1 VSLTELFW
9 VGIVDMSNNKKC
21 AVQDTGKIYY
31 NLDSIDVKV
40 DPTKTRATAFEAAF
54 LGDVIDEITGSCFT
68 IQENCKS
75 QYPQITNQNYK
86 NWITSIDQDNR
97 IALAHVLEMSK
108 VPILYNTP
116 RLCDPGMTMSKNWSL
131 KNYIET
137 RLYAFKFKYNMG
149 RDILPRNQN
158 NCYPSVYFD
167 FRPFEYK
174 LELPLPRNAR
184 GKQQPNPL
192 YVTEWITVEGSD
204 VSGLGY
210 TPHMRISNKPYVGKS
225 DSTEAIFKQMVKSII
240 LTPLG
245 SSKSSVVKNA
255 INIGPN
261 NNKSNSS
268 LNSYITNFIQFIK
281 NYDGVVFD
289 IRAVTEMQSV
299 KLTDRAISV
308 LYYDLI
314 HDSVFKKN
322 TYGLAKFKATLKKQ
336 FYTMAQASGIIE
348 EQVNE
353 LIGAGTAKKSHD
365 TYGKSE
371 ASILMRAY
379 GGGLVKNKKGRGQT
393 IKLVPS
399 IFKTLGDLSQFIYAA
414 TYNTVV
420 ASGDKMGLATGLFV
434 CASNGRK
441 LKLMMEDAVT
451 GFVLYT
457 GFDTINFVS
466 KTSCIS
472 QPSGA
477 CSRNGVTR
485 NKTNV
490 ANKIR
495 ASSGNNKVVE
505 LIVKSRPVRPRLDVN
520 LRTFTNSGPSLTKN
534 AAQAFFNKVNKFLPH
549 FTEDE
554 LVKVERILDSIERRI
569 TPANKNIVNRNL
581 RALRRGITIAKTGEN
596 QNKQLTGVKRGRN
609 TSNGENNRRPTQTP
623 RQANQGNRTN
633 TASRQANQGNRTNTA
648 SRQNK
653 QLTGVKR
660 GRNTSNGENNRRNPT
675 TATPRQ
681 NNQGNQKTAT
691 ATPRQNTNRGNQKT
705 ATATP
710 RQNTNRGNRTNTAS
724 RQNNSN
730 RSNLT
735 RTTRSGTHFG
745 KSQNLKTNSSSRPNG
760 AK

>member
-1 VSLTELFW
+1 MFKNKAWPFSSFIYGVSVSLTELFW
-9 VGIVDMSNNKKC
+9 VGIVDMSNNNRC

-75 QYPQITNQNYK
+75 QYPMVDKSNYTK
-86 NWITSIDQDNR
+86 WITSIDQDNR

-149 RDILPRNQN
+149 RDIQPRNQN

-174 LELPLPRNAR
+174 LELPLPRNAKD
-184 GKQQPNPL
+184 KQQPKPL

-210 TPHMRISNKPYVGKS
+210 TPHMRISNKPYGKS

-289 IRAVTEMQSV
+289 IPAVNQMQSV

-314 HDSVFKKN
+314 HDSVFNKN

-336 FYTMAQASGIIE
+336 FYRMAQTNARVE
-348 EQVNE
+348 ERVDE
-353 LIGAGTAKKSHD
+353 LVGAGTAKKSHD
-365 TYGKSE
+365 TYGKGE
-371 ASILMRAY
+371 ANILMRAY
-379 GGGLVKNKKGRGQT
+379 RGGLVKNGRGQT

-441 LKLMMEDAVT
+441 LKLMMEDSVT

-490 ANKIR
+490 ANRIR
-495 ASSGNNKVVE
+495 ASARGVNA
-505 LIVKSRPVRPRLDVN
+505 ITRPTRPRLDVN
-520 LRTFTNSGPSLTKN
+520 LRTFTNSGAPLNKN
-534 AAQAFFNKVNKFLPH
+534 AAQAFFNKVNKFLPY

-554 LVKVERILDSIERRI
+554 LVKVERILDSIQKRI
-569 TPANKNIVNRNL
+569 TQSNKNIVNRNL

-596 QNKQLTGVKRGRN
+596 QN
-609 TSNGENNRRPTQTP
+609 NR
-623 RQANQGNRTN
+623 
-633 TASRQANQGNRTNTA
+633 
-648 SRQNK
+648 
-653 QLTGVKR
+653 
-660 GRNTSNGENNRRNPT
+660 
-675 TATPRQ
+675 
-681 NNQGNQKTAT
+681 GNQAT
-691 ATPRQNTNRGNQKT
+691 ATPRPASTSNNQLRTQTGQNNRGNPTTARQNNRGNQ
-705 ATATP
+705 TP
-710 RQNTNRGNRTNTAS
+710 NQQNGIFARLRKRVRT
-724 RQNNSN
+724 
-730 RSNLT
+730 
-735 RTTRSGTHFG
+735 
-745 KSQNLKTNSSSRPNG
+745 
-760 AK
+760 

>member
-1 VSLTELFW
+1 
-9 VGIVDMSNNKKC
+9 MSNNKKC

-54 LGDVIDEITGSCFT
+54 LGNVIDEITGSCFT

-371 ASILMRAY
+371 ASILLRAY

-466 KTSCIS
+466 KTSCVS
-472 QPSGA
+472 QQSGA
-477 CSRNGVTR
+477 CSRNGVIR
-485 NKTNV
+485 NKNNV
-490 ANKIR
+490 ANRIR
-495 ASSGNNKVVE
+495 GSAKGVNV
-505 LIVKSRPVRPRLDVN
+505 ITRPIKPRLDVN
-520 LRTFTNSGPSLTKN
+520 LRTFTNSSTPLNKN
-534 AAQAFFNKVNKFLPH
+534 VAQAFFNKVNKFLPY

-581 RALRRGITIAKTGEN
+581 RVLRRGITVVKTGEN
-596 QNKQLTGVKRGRN
+596 QNNQSISQKRQRN
-609 TSNGENNRRPTQTP
+609 AP
-623 RQANQGNRTN
+623 
-633 TASRQANQGNRTNTA
+633 
-648 SRQNK
+648 
-653 QLTGVKR
+653 
-660 GRNTSNGENNRRNPT
+660 NNRRNQT
-675 TATPRQ
+675 TTTPKPNNRMNT
-681 NNQGNQKTAT
+681 NNQ
-691 ATPRQNTNRGNQKT
+691 
-705 ATATP
+705 
-710 RQNTNRGNRTNTAS
+710 
-724 RQNNSN
+724 
-730 RSNLT
+730 RSNN
-735 RTTRSGTHFG
+735 RRNQTTTTPKPNNRRNQTTTTPNQ
-745 KSQNLKTNSSSRPNG
+745 QNGIFARLRKRVK
-760 AK
+760 A

>member
-9 VGIVDMSNNKKC
+9 VGIVDMNNNKKC

-379 GGGLVKNKKGRGQT
+379 GGGLRPNARGQT

-596 QNKQLTGVKRGRN
+596 QNNRG
-609 TSNGENNRRPTQTP
+609 
-623 RQANQGNRTN
+623 
-633 TASRQANQGNRTNTA
+633 
-648 SRQNK
+648 
-653 QLTGVKR
+653 
-660 GRNTSNGENNRRNPT
+660 NPT
-675 TATPRQ
+675 TARQ
-681 NNQGNQKTAT
+681 NNQGNPTTA
-691 ATPRQNTNRGNQKT
+691 RQNTNRGNPTT
-705 ATATP
+705 ARQNNRGNPTTA
-710 RQNTNRGNRTNTAS
+710 RQNTNRGNPTTARQNNRGNPTTARQNNRGNPTTARQNTNRGNPTTA

-735 RTTRSGTHFG
+735 RTTRSGTRFG

>member
-1 VSLTELFW
+1 
-9 VGIVDMSNNKKC
+9 MSNNNRC

-75 QYPQITNQNYK
+75 QYPMVDKSNYTK
-86 NWITSIDQDNR
+86 WITSIDQDNR

-149 RDILPRNQN
+149 RDIQPRNQN

-174 LELPLPRNAR
+174 LELPLPRNAKD
-184 GKQQPNPL
+184 KQQPKPL

-210 TPHMRISNKPYVGKS
+210 TPHMRISNKPYGKS
-225 DSTEAIFKQMVKSII
+225 ASTEAIFRQMVKSII

-289 IRAVTEMQSV
+289 IAPVTQMQSV

-314 HDSVFKKN
+314 HDSVFNKN

-336 FYTMAQASGIIE
+336 FYRMAQTNARVE
-348 EQVNE
+348 ERVDE
-353 LIGAGTAKKSHD
+353 LVGAGTAKKSHD
-365 TYGKSE
+365 TYGKGE
-371 ASILMRAY
+371 ANILMRAY
-379 GGGLVKNKKGRGQT
+379 RGGLVKNRRAHT

-434 CASNGRK
+434 CASSGRK
-441 LKLMMEDAVT
+441 LKLMMEDSVT
-451 GFVLYT
+451 GFVVYT
-457 GFDTINFVS
+457 GFDRINFVS

-477 CSRNGVTR
+477 CSRNGVIR

-490 ANKIR
+490 ANRIR
-495 ASSGNNKVVE
+495 ASARGVNA
-505 LIVKSRPVRPRLDVN
+505 ITRPTRPRLDVN
-520 LRTFTNSGPSLTKN
+520 LRTFTNSSTPLNKN
-534 AAQAFFNKVNKFLPH
+534 AAQAFFNKVNKFLPY

-581 RALRRGITIAKTGEN
+581 RVLRRGITVVKTGEN
-596 QNKQLTGVKRGRN
+596 QNNQSISQKRQRN
-609 TSNGENNRRPTQTP
+609 AP
-623 RQANQGNRTN
+623 
-633 TASRQANQGNRTNTA
+633 
-648 SRQNK
+648 
-653 QLTGVKR
+653 
-660 GRNTSNGENNRRNPT
+660 NNRRNQST
-675 TATPRQ
+675 TKPNNKMNT
-681 NNQGNQKTAT
+681 NNQ
-691 ATPRQNTNRGNQKT
+691 
-705 ATATP
+705 
-710 RQNTNRGNRTNTAS
+710 
-724 RQNNSN
+724 
-730 RSNLT
+730 RSNN
-735 RTTRSGTHFG
+735 RRNQTTTTPKPNNRRNQTTTTPNQ
-745 KSQNLKTNSSSRPNG
+745 QNGIFARLRKRVK
-760 AK
+760 A

>member
-1 VSLTELFW
+1 
-9 VGIVDMSNNKKC
+9 MNNKNC

-75 QYPQITNQNYK
+75 QYPMVDKSNYTK
-86 NWITSIDQDNR
+86 WITSIDQDNR

-149 RDILPRNQN
+149 RDIQPRNQN

-174 LELPLPRNAR
+174 LELPLPRNAKD
-184 GKQQPNPL
+184 KQQPKPL

-204 VSGLGY
+204 VYGLGY
-210 TPHMRISNKPYVGKS
+210 TPHMRISNKPYGKS
-225 DSTEAIFKQMVKSII
+225 ASTEAIFRQMVKSLI

-245 SSKSSVVKNA
+245 ASKSSVVKNA

-268 LNSYITNFIQFIK
+268 INSYITNFIQFIK

-289 IRAVTEMQSV
+289 IAPVTQMQSV

-314 HDSVFKKN
+314 HDSVFNKN

-336 FYTMAQASGIIE
+336 FYRMAQTNARVE
-348 EQVNE
+348 ERVDE
-353 LIGAGTAKKSHD
+353 LVGAGTAKKSHD
-365 TYGKSE
+365 TYGKGE
-371 ASILMRAY
+371 ANILMRAY
-379 GGGLVKNKKGRGQT
+379 RGGLVKNRRLQT

-441 LKLMMEDAVT
+441 LKLMMEDSVT

-457 GFDTINFVS
+457 GFDSINFVS

-472 QPSGA
+472 QRSGA
-477 CSRNGVTR
+477 CSRNGVIR
-485 NKTNV
+485 NKNNV
-490 ANKIR
+490 ANRIR
-495 ASSGNNKVVE
+495 GSAKGVNA
-505 LIVKSRPVRPRLDVN
+505 ITRPIKPRLDVN
-520 LRTFTNSGPSLTKN
+520 LRTFTNSSTPLNKN
-534 AAQAFFNKVNKFLPH
+534 VAQAFFNKVNKFLPY

-581 RALRRGITIAKTGEN
+581 RVLRRGITVVKTGEN
-596 QNKQLTGVKRGRN
+596 QNNQSISQKRQRN
-609 TSNGENNRRPTQTP
+609 AP
-623 RQANQGNRTN
+623 
-633 TASRQANQGNRTNTA
+633 
-648 SRQNK
+648 
-653 QLTGVKR
+653 
-660 GRNTSNGENNRRNPT
+660 NNRRNQT
-675 TATPRQ
+675 TTTPKPNNRRITEETRQ
-681 NNQGNQKTAT
+681 HQ
-691 ATPRQNTNRGNQKT
+691 
-705 ATATP
+705 
-710 RQNTNRGNRTNTAS
+710 
-724 RQNNSN
+724 
-730 RSNLT
+730 RSNN
-735 RTTRSGTHFG
+735 RRNQTTTTPKPNNRRNQTTTTP
-745 KSQNLKTNSSSRPNG
+745 KPNNRRNQTTTTPNQQNGIFARLRKRVK
-760 AK
+760 A

>member
-1 VSLTELFW
+1 MARGCVLTRAMPVFNSFKLCGLTMVVFCMISFLVNMLFITRRLLLVDCTLVSLICIYTEYFS
-9 VGIVDMSNNKKC
+9 VRIVDMSNNNRC

-149 RDILPRNQN
+149 RGIQQRNQD

-399 IFKTLGDLSQFIYAA
+399 IFKTIGDLSQFIYAT

-457 GFDTINFVS
+457 GFNSINFAS
-466 KTSCIS
+466 KTSCVS
-472 QPSGA
+472 QRSGA
-477 CSRNGVTR
+477 CSRNSVIR
-485 NKTNV
+485 NKNNV
-490 ANKIR
+490 ANRIR
-495 ASSGNNKVVE
+495 SSANGVNA
-505 LIVKSRPVRPRLDVN
+505 ITRPIKPRLDLN
-520 LRTFTNSGPSLTKN
+520 LRTFTNSSVSLNKN
-534 AAQAFFNKVNKFLPH
+534 TAQAFFNKVNKFLPY

-554 LVKVERILDSIERRI
+554 LIKVERILDSIERRI
-569 TPANKNIVNRNL
+569 TPTNKNIVNRNL
-581 RALRRGITIAKTGEN
+581 RVLRRGITIAKTGEN
-596 QNKQLTGVKRGRN
+596 QNNQSIGQKRQRN
-609 TSNGENNRRPTQTP
+609 APNNRGSQTTTTPKPNNRMNTNNRRQ
-623 RQANQGNRTN
+623 
-633 TASRQANQGNRTNTA
+633 
-648 SRQNK
+648 
-653 QLTGVKR
+653 
-660 GRNTSNGENNRRNPT
+660 NNRGSQT
-675 TATPRQ
+675 TTTPNQQ
-681 NNQGNQKTAT
+681 NGIFARLRK
-691 ATPRQNTNRGNQKT
+691 RE
-705 ATATP
+705 
-710 RQNTNRGNRTNTAS
+710 RT
-724 RQNNSN
+724 
-730 RSNLT
+730 
-735 RTTRSGTHFG
+735 
-745 KSQNLKTNSSSRPNG
+745 
-760 AK
+760 

>member
-1 VSLTELFW
+1 
-9 VGIVDMSNNKKC
+9 MSNNNRC

-596 QNKQLTGVKRGRN
+596 QNNRG
-609 TSNGENNRRPTQTP
+609 
-623 RQANQGNRTN
+623 
-633 TASRQANQGNRTNTA
+633 
-648 SRQNK
+648 
-653 QLTGVKR
+653 
-660 GRNTSNGENNRRNPT
+660 NPT
-675 TATPRQ
+675 TARQ
-681 NNQGNQKTAT
+681 NNQGNPTTA
-691 ATPRQNTNRGNQKT
+691 RQNTNRGNPTT
-705 ATATP
+705 ARQNNRGNPTTA
-710 RQNTNRGNRTNTAS
+710 RQNTNRGNPTTARQNNRGNPTTARQNNRGNPTTARQNTNRGNPTTARQNNRGNPTTARQNNRGNPTTA

-735 RTTRSGTHFG
+735 RTTRSGTRFG

>member
-1 VSLTELFW
+1 
-9 VGIVDMSNNKKC
+9 MSNNNRC

-75 QYPQITNQNYK
+75 QYPMVDKSNYTK
-86 NWITSIDQDNR
+86 WITSIDQDNR

-149 RDILPRNQN
+149 RDIQPRNQN

-174 LELPLPRNAR
+174 LELPLPRNAKD
-184 GKQQPNPL
+184 KQQPKPL

-210 TPHMRISNKPYVGKS
+210 TPHMRISNKPYGKS
-225 DSTEAIFKQMVKSII
+225 ASTEAIFRQMVKSII

-289 IRAVTEMQSV
+289 IAPVTQMQSV

-314 HDSVFKKN
+314 HDSVFNKN

-336 FYTMAQASGIIE
+336 FYRMAQTNARVE
-348 EQVNE
+348 ERVDE
-353 LIGAGTAKKSHD
+353 LVGAGTAKKSHD
-365 TYGKSE
+365 TYGKGE
-371 ASILMRAY
+371 ANILMRAY
-379 GGGLVKNKKGRGQT
+379 RGGLVKNRRAHT

-434 CASNGRK
+434 CASSGRK
-441 LKLMMEDAVT
+441 LKLMMEDSVT

-457 GFDTINFVS
+457 GFDSINFVS

-477 CSRNGVTR
+477 CSRNGVIR

-490 ANKIR
+490 ANRIR
-495 ASSGNNKVVE
+495 ASARGVNA
-505 LIVKSRPVRPRLDVN
+505 ITRPTRPRLDVN
-520 LRTFTNSGPSLTKN
+520 LRTFTNSSTPLNKN
-534 AAQAFFNKVNKFLPH
+534 AAQAFFNKVNKFLPY

-581 RALRRGITIAKTGEN
+581 RVLRRGITVVKTGEN
-596 QNKQLTGVKRGRN
+596 QNNQSISQKRQRN
-609 TSNGENNRRPTQTP
+609 AP
-623 RQANQGNRTN
+623 
-633 TASRQANQGNRTNTA
+633 
-648 SRQNK
+648 
-653 QLTGVKR
+653 
-660 GRNTSNGENNRRNPT
+660 NNRRNQST
-675 TATPRQ
+675 TKPNNKMNT
-681 NNQGNQKTAT
+681 NNQ
-691 ATPRQNTNRGNQKT
+691 
-705 ATATP
+705 
-710 RQNTNRGNRTNTAS
+710 
-724 RQNNSN
+724 
-730 RSNLT
+730 RSNN
-735 RTTRSGTHFG
+735 RRNQTTTTPKPNNRRNQTTTTPNQ
-745 KSQNLKTNSSSRPNG
+745 QNGIFARLRKRVK
-760 AK
+760 A

>member
-1 VSLTELFW
+1 MDCARLDDQWIWTVSTMTKLFW
-9 VGIVDMSNNKKC
+9 EVIVDMNRNKC

-31 NLDSIDVKV
+31 NLDTIEVKA
-40 DPTKTRATAFEAAF
+40 DPTKMRATAFEAAF

-75 QYPQITNQNYK
+75 QYPLVDKSNYTK
-86 NWITSIDQDNR
+86 WITSIDQDNR
-97 IALAHVLEMSK
+97 IALAHVLEVSK

-149 RDILPRNQN
+149 RDIQPRNQN
-158 NCYPSVYFD
+158 NCYPSIYFG
-167 FRPFEYK
+167 FRPFEYE

-184 GKQQPNPL
+184 GKQQPKPL

-210 TPHMRISNKPYVGKS
+210 TPHMRISNKPYGSKS
-225 DSTEAIFKQMVKSII
+225 ASTEAIFKQMVKSII

-299 KLTDRAISV
+299 KLTDRSISV

-336 FYTMAQASGIIE
+336 FYRMAQTKALVE
-348 EQVNE
+348 ERVDE

-379 GGGLVKNKKGRGQT
+379 GGGLRPNARGQT

-399 IFKTLGDLSQFIYAA
+399 IFKTLGDLSQFIYAT

-457 GFDTINFVS
+457 GFDSINFVS

-477 CSRNGVTR
+477 CSRNGVIR
-485 NKTNV
+485 NKNNV
-490 ANKIR
+490 ANRIR
-495 ASSGNNKVVE
+495 GSAKGVNV
-505 LIVKSRPVRPRLDVN
+505 ITRPIKPRLDVN
-520 LRTFTNSGPSLTKN
+520 LRTFTNSSTPLNKN
-534 AAQAFFNKVNKFLPH
+534 VAQAFFNKVNKFLPY

-581 RALRRGITIAKTGEN
+581 RVLRRGITVVKTGEN
-596 QNKQLTGVKRGRN
+596 QNNQSIGQKRQRN
-609 TSNGENNRRPTQTP
+609 APNRQNNQRPTQTP
-623 RQANQGNRTN
+623 RQT
-633 TASRQANQGNRTNTA
+633 
-648 SRQNK
+648 
-653 QLTGVKR
+653 
-660 GRNTSNGENNRRNPT
+660 NRRNQT
-675 TATPRQ
+675 TATPR
-681 NNQGNQKTAT
+681 
-691 ATPRQNTNRGNQKT
+691 P
-705 ATATP
+705 
-710 RQNTNRGNRTNTAS
+710 
-724 RQNNSN
+724 
-730 RSNLT
+730 
-735 RTTRSGTHFG
+735 
-745 KSQNLKTNSSSRPNG
+745 
-760 AK
+760 

>member
-596 QNKQLTGVKRGRN
+596 QNNRG
-609 TSNGENNRRPTQTP
+609 
-623 RQANQGNRTN
+623 
-633 TASRQANQGNRTNTA
+633 
-648 SRQNK
+648 
-653 QLTGVKR
+653 
-660 GRNTSNGENNRRNPT
+660 NPT
-675 TATPRQ
+675 TARQ
-681 NNQGNQKTAT
+681 NNQGNPTTPRPNNRRNQTT
-691 ATPRQNTNRGNQKT
+691 ATPRPNNRRTPNKPPNRQNNQRTPNKPPNRQNNQRTPNKPPNRQNNQRTPNKPPNRQNNRGNPT
-705 ATATP
+705 SATP
-710 RQNTNRGNRTNTAS
+710 RP
-724 RQNNSN
+724 NNPN

-735 RTTRSGTHFG
+735 RTTRSGTRFG
-745 KSQNLKTNSSSRPNG
+745 KSQNLKTNSSNRPNG

>member
-1 VSLTELFW
+1 
-9 VGIVDMSNNKKC
+9 MNNNKKC

-75 QYPQITNQNYK
+75 QYPMVDKSNYTT
-86 NWITSIDQDNR
+86 WITSIDQDNR

-184 GKQQPNPL
+184 GKQQPKPL

-210 TPHMRISNKPYVGKS
+210 TPHMRISNEPYGES
-225 DSTEAIFKQMVKSII
+225 HSTEAIFKQMVKSII

-289 IRAVTEMQSV
+289 IPAVTQMQSV

-314 HDSVFKKN
+314 HDSVFKQN

-336 FYTMAQASGIIE
+336 FYRMAQTSALVE
-348 EQVNE
+348 ERVDE

-472 QPSGA
+472 QPSGV
-477 CSRNGVTR
+477 CSRNGVIR

-495 ASSGNNKVVE
+495 ASSGNNKAVE

-520 LRTFTNSGPSLTKN
+520 LRTFTNSGAELKKN
-534 AAQAFFNKVNKFLPH
+534 AAQAFFNKVNKFLPY

-569 TPANKNIVNRNL
+569 TPANKNIVNRTLRVLRRSIAVIKSGETVQNSPVKVQTATTTVANGNARMTNL
-581 RALRRGITIAKTGEN
+581 RKYLNNLLKLTTENKKRYINQLSKTNTNTNLVRIKQNAQKYDNSFKKRKREN
-596 QNKQLTGVKRGRN
+596 TPLTQRPNNQKNQVIGQNRGRN
-609 TSNGENNRRPTQTP
+609 TSNGQNTNRGNPTTA
-623 RQANQGNRTN
+623 RQN
-633 TASRQANQGNRTNTA
+633 NQGNRTNTA
-648 SRQNK
+648 SRQNN
-653 QLTGVKR
+653 R
-660 GRNTSNGENNRRNPT
+660 GNPT
-675 TATPRQ
+675 TTTP
-681 NNQGNQKTAT
+681 
-691 ATPRQNTNRGNQKT
+691 
-705 ATATP
+705 
-710 RQNTNRGNRTNTAS
+710 

-730 RSNLT
+730 RSNST
-735 RTTRSGTHFG
+735 RTTRSGTRFG

>member
-1 VSLTELFW
+1 
-9 VGIVDMSNNKKC
+9 MSNNNRC

-75 QYPQITNQNYK
+75 QYPMVDKSNYTT
-86 NWITSIDQDNR
+86 WITSIDQDNR

-174 LELPLPRNAR
+174 LELPLPRNAKD
-184 GKQQPNPL
+184 KQQPKPL

-210 TPHMRISNKPYVGKS
+210 TPHMRISNEPYGKS
-225 DSTEAIFKQMVKSII
+225 ASTEAIFKQMVKSLI

-245 SSKSSVVKNA
+245 ASKSSVVKNA

-289 IRAVTEMQSV
+289 IPAVTQMQSV

-314 HDSVFKKN
+314 HDSVFKQN

-336 FYTMAQASGIIE
+336 FYRMAQTKALVE
-348 EQVNE
+348 ERVDE
-353 LIGAGTAKKSHD
+353 LVGAGTAKKSHD

-379 GGGLVKNKKGRGQT
+379 GGGLRPNARGQT

-472 QPSGA
+472 QPSGV
-477 CSRNGVTR
+477 CSRNDVIR

-495 ASSGNNKVVE
+495 ASSGNNKAVE

-520 LRTFTNSGPSLTKN
+520 LRTFTNSGAELKKN
-534 AAQAFFNKVNKFLPH
+534 AAQAFFNKVNKFLPY

-554 LVKVERILDSIERRI
+554 LVKVERILDSIQKRI
-569 TPANKNIVNRNL
+569 TPSNKNIVNRNL

-596 QNKQLTGVKRGRN
+596 QNNRGNPTTTRQ
-609 TSNGENNRRPTQTP
+609 NNRGNPTT
-623 RQANQGNRTN
+623 T
-633 TASRQANQGNRTNTA
+633 
-648 SRQNK
+648 RQNN
-653 QLTGVKR
+653 R
-660 GRNTSNGENNRRNPT
+660 GNPT
-675 TATPRQ
+675 TA
-681 NNQGNQKTAT
+681 
-691 ATPRQNTNRGNQKT
+691 RQNTNRGNPTTARQNTNRGNPTT

-710 RQNTNRGNRTNTAS
+710 RQNTNRGNRT
-724 RQNNSN
+724 
-730 RSNLT
+730 
-735 RTTRSGTHFG
+735 TRSGTRFG

>member
-1 VSLTELFW
+1 MDCARLDDQWIWTVSTMTKLFW
-9 VGIVDMSNNKKC
+9 EVIVDMNRNKC

-31 NLDSIDVKV
+31 NLDTIEVKA
-40 DPTKTRATAFEAAF
+40 DPTKMRATAFEAAF

-75 QYPQITNQNYK
+75 QYPLVDKSNYTK
-86 NWITSIDQDNR
+86 WITSIDQDNR
-97 IALAHVLEMSK
+97 IALAHVLEVSK

-192 YVTEWITVEGSD
+192 YVTERITVEGSD

-210 TPHMRISNKPYVGKS
+210 TPHMRISNKRYDCKS
-225 DSTEAIFKQMVKSII
+225 ASTEAIFKQMVKSII

-261 NNKSNSS
+261 NNKSNNT

-289 IRAVTEMQSV
+289 IAPVTKTQSV

-314 HDSVFKKN
+314 HDSVFNKN

-336 FYTMAQASGIIE
+336 FYRMAQTNALVE
-348 EQVNE
+348 EQVDY
-353 LIGAGTAKKSHD
+353 LVGAGTAKKSHD
-365 TYGKSE
+365 TYGKGE

-379 GGGLVKNKKGRGQT
+379 RGGLVRNGRGQT

-399 IFKTLGDLSQFIYAA
+399 LFKTLGDLSQFIYDA

-420 ASGDKMGLATGLFV
+420 ASGDKMGLATGLFI

-457 GFDTINFVS
+457 GFDNITFVS
-466 KTSCIS
+466 KTSCVS
-472 QPSGA
+472 QRSGA
-477 CSRNGVTR
+477 CSRNSVIR
-485 NKTNV
+485 NKNNV
-490 ANKIR
+490 ANRIR
-495 ASSGNNKVVE
+495 SSANGVNA
-505 LIVKSRPVRPRLDVN
+505 ITRPIKPRLDLN
-520 LRTFTNSGPSLTKN
+520 LRTFTNSSVSLNKN
-534 AAQAFFNKVNKFLPH
+534 TAQAFFNKVNKFLPY

-554 LVKVERILDSIERRI
+554 LIKVERILDSIERRI
-569 TPANKNIVNRNL
+569 TPTNKNIVNRNL
-581 RALRRGITIAKTGEN
+581 RVLRRGITIAKT
-596 QNKQLTGVKRGRN
+596 
-609 TSNGENNRRPTQTP
+609 
-623 RQANQGNRTN
+623 
-633 TASRQANQGNRTNTA
+633 
-648 SRQNK
+648 
-653 QLTGVKR
+653 
-660 GRNTSNGENNRRNPT
+660 
-675 TATPRQ
+675 
-681 NNQGNQKTAT
+681 
-691 ATPRQNTNRGNQKT
+691 
-705 ATATP
+705 
-710 RQNTNRGNRTNTAS
+710 
-724 RQNNSN
+724 
-730 RSNLT
+730 
-735 RTTRSGTHFG
+735 
-745 KSQNLKTNSSSRPNG
+745 
-760 AK
+760 

>member
-1 VSLTELFW
+1 MDCARLDDQWIWTVSTMTKLFW
-9 VGIVDMSNNKKC
+9 EVIVDMNRNKC

-31 NLDSIDVKV
+31 NLDTIEVKA
-40 DPTKTRATAFEAAF
+40 DPTKMRATAFEAAF

-75 QYPQITNQNYK
+75 QYPLVDKSNYTK
-86 NWITSIDQDNR
+86 WITSIDQDNR
-97 IALAHVLEMSK
+97 IALAHVLEVSK

-149 RDILPRNQN
+149 RDIQPRNQN
-158 NCYPSVYFD
+158 NCYPSIYFD
-167 FRPFEYK
+167 FRPFEYE

-184 GKQQPNPL
+184 GKQQPKPL

-210 TPHMRISNKPYVGKS
+210 TPHMRISNKPYGKS
-225 DSTEAIFKQMVKSII
+225 ASTEALFRKMVRYIM

-245 SSKSSVVKNA
+245 ASKSSFVKSA
-255 INIGPN
+255 MKLGPN

-268 LNSYITNFIQFIK
+268 INSYITSFIQFIK
-281 NYDGVVFD
+281 NYDGVVYD
-289 IRAVTEMQSV
+289 IAPVTKTQSV

-314 HDSVFKKN
+314 HDSVFNKN

-336 FYTMAQASGIIE
+336 FYRMAQTNALVE
-348 EQVNE
+348 EQVDY
-353 LIGAGTAKKSHD
+353 LVGAGTAKKSHD
-365 TYGKSE
+365 TYGKGE

-379 GGGLVKNKKGRGQT
+379 RGGLVRNGRGQT

-399 IFKTLGDLSQFIYAA
+399 LFKTLGDLSQFIYAA

-420 ASGDKMGLATGLFV
+420 ASGDKMGLATGLFI

-520 LRTFTNSGPSLTKN
+520 LRTFTNSGPELKKN
-534 AAQAFFNKVNKFLPH
+534 AAQAFFNKVNKFLPY

-554 LVKVERILDSIERRI
+554 LVKVERILDSIQKRI
-569 TPANKNIVNRNL
+569 TPSNKNIVNRNL

-609 TSNGENNRRPTQTP
+609 TSIGENNRRPTQTP
-623 RQANQGNRTN
+623 RQANNR
-633 TASRQANQGNRTNTA
+633 G
-648 SRQNK
+648 
-653 QLTGVKR
+653 
-660 GRNTSNGENNRRNPT
+660 NPT
-675 TATPRQ
+675 SATPRPNNPNRQ
-681 NNQGNQKTAT
+681 NNQRTPNRQNNRGNPTS
-691 ATPRQNTNRGNQKT
+691 ATPRPNNPNRQNNQRTPNRQNNRGNPT
-705 ATATP
+705 
-710 RQNTNRGNRTNTAS
+710 
-724 RQNNSN
+724 
-730 RSNLT
+730 
-735 RTTRSGTHFG
+735 
-745 KSQNLKTNSSSRPNG
+745 
-760 AK
+760 

>member
-1 VSLTELFW
+1 MVGRAPTALTRAIPVFNRFKLFELTMF
-9 VGIVDMSNNKKC
+9 VFCMISFLVNILFITRRLFFADCTLTRLICIYTEFFSENVVDMSNRCGISGNIYQGLDAIDIQIETEKR
-21 AVQDTGKIYY
+21 TGE
-31 NLDSIDVKV
+31 
-40 DPTKTRATAFEAAF
+40 AFEASF
-54 LGDVIDEITGSCFT
+54 LGDVIDALDNNCFKFY
-68 IQENCKS
+68 ENCKS
-75 QYPQITNQNYK
+75 QYPMVDKSNYTE
-86 NWITSIDQDNR
+86 WITSIDQDNKVS
-97 IALAHVLEMSK
+97 LAHVIEKSN

-466 KTSCIS
+466 KTSCVS
-472 QPSGA
+472 QRSGA

-609 TSNGENNRRPTQTP
+609 TSIGENNRRPTQTP
-623 RQANQGNRTN
+623 RQANNR
-633 TASRQANQGNRTNTA
+633 G
-648 SRQNK
+648 
-653 QLTGVKR
+653 
-660 GRNTSNGENNRRNPT
+660 NPT
-675 TATPRQ
+675 SATPRPNNPNRQ
-681 NNQGNQKTAT
+681 NNQRTPNRQNNRGNPTS
-691 ATPRQNTNRGNQKT
+691 ATPRPNNPNRQNNQRTPNRQNNRGNPT
-705 ATATP
+705 
-710 RQNTNRGNRTNTAS
+710 
-724 RQNNSN
+724 
-730 RSNLT
+730 
-735 RTTRSGTHFG
+735 
-745 KSQNLKTNSSSRPNG
+745 
-760 AK
+760 

>member
-1 VSLTELFW
+1 
-9 VGIVDMSNNKKC
+9 MSNNKC

-31 NLDSIDVKV
+31 NLDTIDVKA
-40 DPTKTRATAFEAAF
+40 DPTKVPATAFEAAF

-75 QYPQITNQNYK
+75 QYPMVDKSNYTE
-86 NWITSIDQDNR
+86 WITSIDQDNR

-149 RDILPRNQN
+149 RDIQRRNQD

-174 LELPLPRNAR
+174 LELPLPRNAK
-184 GKQQPNPL
+184 GKQQPKPL

-210 TPHMRISNKPYVGKS
+210 TPHMRISNKPYGKTP
-225 DSTEAIFKQMVKSII
+225 STEAIFRQMVKSII

-245 SSKSSVVKNA
+245 LSKSSVVKNA

-268 LNSYITNFIQFIK
+268 LNSYIKGFIQFIK
-281 NYDGVVFD
+281 DYDGVVFD
-289 IRAVTEMQSV
+289 ITPVTQMQSV

-314 HDSVFKKN
+314 HDSVFNKN

-336 FYTMAQASGIIE
+336 FYRMAQANRLIE
-348 EQVNE
+348 EQVDE
-353 LIGAGTAKKSHD
+353 LVGAGTAKKSHD
-365 TYGKSE
+365 TYGKGE
-371 ASILMRAY
+371 ANILMRAY
-379 GGGLVKNKKGRGQT
+379 RGYPVKNGRGQT

-441 LKLMMEDAVT
+441 LKLMMEDSVT

-457 GFDTINFVS
+457 GFDPINFVS

-477 CSRNGVTR
+477 CSRNGVIR

-490 ANKIR
+490 ANRIR
-495 ASSGNNKVVE
+495 ASARGVNA
-505 LIVKSRPVRPRLDVN
+505 ITRPTRPRLDVN
-520 LRTFTNSGPSLTKN
+520 LRTFTNSSAPLNKN
-534 AAQAFFNKVNKFLPH
+534 AAQAFFNKVNKFLPY

-554 LVKVERILDSIERRI
+554 LVKVEKILKSIETRI
-569 TPANKNIVNRNL
+569 TPANKYIVNKNL
-581 RALRRGITIAKTGEN
+581 RVLRRGIAIAKTGEN
-596 QNKQLTGVKRGRN
+596 
-609 TSNGENNRRPTQTP
+609 
-623 RQANQGNRTN
+623 
-633 TASRQANQGNRTNTA
+633 
-648 SRQNK
+648 QNK

-681 NNQGNQKTAT
+681 NNRGNPTT
-691 ATPRQNTNRGNQKT
+691 ATPRQNNRMNTKNRVNPTPNKQLTGVKRGRNTPNGPNNRRNPTTATPTPNNRGNPT
-705 ATATP
+705 TATP
-710 RQNTNRGNRTNTAS
+710 TPNNRGNPTSNNRMNTNNQGNQAMATQTGQNGILSRLRKRVRT
-724 RQNNSN
+724 
-730 RSNLT
+730 
-735 RTTRSGTHFG
+735 
-745 KSQNLKTNSSSRPNG
+745 
-760 AK
+760 

>member
-1 VSLTELFW
+1 
-9 VGIVDMSNNKKC
+9 MSNNNRC

-75 QYPQITNQNYK
+75 QYPMVDKSNYTK
-86 NWITSIDQDNR
+86 WITSIDQDNR

-149 RDILPRNQN
+149 RDIQPRNQN
-158 NCYPSVYFD
+158 NCYPSIYFD
-167 FRPFEYK
+167 FRPFEYM
-174 LELPLPRNAR
+174 LELPLPRTNASNR
-184 GKQQPNPL
+184 KQQPRPL
-192 YVTEWITVEGSD
+192 YVTEWITVEPD
-204 VSGLGY
+204 NVSGLGY
-210 TPHMRISNKPYVGKS
+210 TPHMRISNKPYGKQA
-225 DSTEAIFKQMVKSII
+225 STEALFRQMVRFIM

-245 SSKSSVVKNA
+245 ASKSSFVKNT

-289 IRAVTEMQSV
+289 IPAVNQMQSV

-314 HDSVFKKN
+314 HDSVFNKN

-336 FYTMAQASGIIE
+336 FYRMAQTSALVE
-348 EQVNE
+348 EQVDE
-353 LIGAGTAKKSHD
+353 LVGAGTAKKSHD
-365 TYGKSE
+365 TYGKGE
-371 ASILMRAY
+371 ANILMRAY
-379 GGGLVKNKKGRGQT
+379 RGGLVKNGRGQT

-441 LKLMMEDAVT
+441 LKLMMEDSVT

-457 GFDTINFVS
+457 GFDRINFVS

-472 QPSGA
+472 QSSGA
-477 CSRNGVTR
+477 CSRNGVIR

-490 ANKIR
+490 ANRIR
-495 ASSGNNKVVE
+495 ASARGVNA
-505 LIVKSRPVRPRLDVN
+505 ITRPTRPRLDVN
-520 LRTFTNSGPSLTKN
+520 LRTFTNNSTPLSKN
-534 AAQAFFNKVNKFLPH
+534 AAQAFFNKVNKFLPY

-554 LVKVERILDSIERRI
+554 LVKVEKILKSIETRI
-569 TPANKNIVNRNL
+569 TPANKYIVNKNL
-581 RALRRGITIAKTGEN
+581 RVLRRGIAIAKTGEN
-596 QNKQLTGVKRGRN
+596 
-609 TSNGENNRRPTQTP
+609 
-623 RQANQGNRTN
+623 
-633 TASRQANQGNRTNTA
+633 
-648 SRQNK
+648 QNK

-681 NNQGNQKTAT
+681 NNRRNPTT
-691 ATPRQNTNRGNQKT
+691 ATPRQNNRMNTKNRVNPTPNKQLTGVKRGRNTPNGPNNRRNPTTATPTPNNRGNPT
-705 ATATP
+705 SNN
-710 RQNTNRGNRTNTAS
+710 RMNTNNQGNQAMATQTGQNGILSRLRKRVRT
-724 RQNNSN
+724 
-730 RSNLT
+730 
-735 RTTRSGTHFG
+735 
-745 KSQNLKTNSSSRPNG
+745 
-760 AK
+760 

>member
-9 VGIVDMSNNKKC
+9 VGIVDMSNNNRC

-520 LRTFTNSGPSLTKN
+520 LGTFTTSGAPLNKN

-596 QNKQLTGVKRGRN
+596 QNNRG
-609 TSNGENNRRPTQTP
+609 
-623 RQANQGNRTN
+623 
-633 TASRQANQGNRTNTA
+633 
-648 SRQNK
+648 
-653 QLTGVKR
+653 
-660 GRNTSNGENNRRNPT
+660 NPT
-675 TATPRQ
+675 TARQ
-681 NNQGNQKTAT
+681 NNQGNPTTA
-691 ATPRQNTNRGNQKT
+691 RQNTNRGNPTT
-705 ATATP
+705 ARQNNRGNPTTA
-710 RQNTNRGNRTNTAS
+710 RQNTNRGNPTTARQNNRGNPTTARQNNRGNPTTARQNTNRGNPTTARQNNRGNPTTARQNNRGNPTTA

-735 RTTRSGTHFG
+735 RTTRSGTRFG

>member
-1 VSLTELFW
+1 
-9 VGIVDMSNNKKC
+9 MSNNNRC

-31 NLDSIDVKV
+31 NLDTIDVKA
-40 DPTKTRATAFEAAF
+40 DPTKVPATAFEAAF

-75 QYPQITNQNYK
+75 QYPLVDKSNYTK
-86 NWITSIDQDNR
+86 WITSIDQDNR

-149 RDILPRNQN
+149 RDIQPRNQN

-174 LELPLPRNAR
+174 LELPLPRNAK
-184 GKQQPNPL
+184 GKQQPKPL

-210 TPHMRISNKPYVGKS
+210 TPHMRISNKPYGKS
-225 DSTEAIFKQMVKSII
+225 ASTEAIFRQMVKSII

-245 SSKSSVVKNA
+245 SSKSSVVKSA

-289 IRAVTEMQSV
+289 IPTVTQMQSV
-299 KLTDRAISV
+299 KLTDRTISV

-314 HDSVFKKN
+314 HDNVFNKN

-336 FYTMAQASGIIE
+336 FYRMAQTNTPVE
-348 EQVNE
+348 EQVSE
-353 LIGAGTAKKSHD
+353 LVGAGTAKKSHD
-365 TYGKSE
+365 TYGKGE
-371 ASILMRAY
+371 ANILMRAY
-379 GGGLVKNKKGRGQT
+379 RGNPVKNGRGQI

-457 GFDTINFVS
+457 GFDSINFVS
-466 KTSCIS
+466 KTSCVS
-472 QPSGA
+472 QRSGA
-477 CSRNGVTR
+477 CSRNGVIR

-490 ANKIR
+490 SNRIR
-495 ASSGNNKVVE
+495 ASARGVNA
-505 LIVKSRPVRPRLDVN
+505 ITRPIKPRLDLN
-520 LRTFTNSGPSLTKN
+520 LRTFTNSGAPLNKN
-534 AAQAFFNKVNKFLPH
+534 AAQTFFNKVNKFLPY

-581 RALRRGITIAKTGEN
+581 RVLRRGIAIVKTGEN
-596 QNKQLTGVKRGRN
+596 QNNQSIGQKRVRN
-609 TSNGENNRRPTQTP
+609 NQPRP
-623 RQANQGNRTN
+623 
-633 TASRQANQGNRTNTA
+633 
-648 SRQNK
+648 
-653 QLTGVKR
+653 
-660 GRNTSNGENNRRNPT
+660 NNRRNQT
-675 TATPRQ
+675 TATPRP
-681 NNQGNQKTAT
+681 N
-691 ATPRQNTNRGNQKT
+691 NRGNQT
-705 ATATP
+705 AKPNNRGNQTMATP
-710 RQNTNRGNRTNTAS
+710 RP
-724 RQNNSN
+724 NNKKPNNQRN
-730 RSNLT
+730 RSVTTSLNANTQTPNQQNGIFARLRKRV
-735 RTTRSGTHFG
+735 RT
-745 KSQNLKTNSSSRPNG
+745 
-760 AK
+760 

>member
-1 VSLTELFW
+1 VSLTKLFW
-9 VGIVDMSNNKKC
+9 EGIVDMNNNKC
-21 AVQDTGKIYY
+21 DVQDTGKMYY
-31 NLDSIDVKV
+31 NLDTIDVKA
-40 DPTKTRATAFEAAF
+40 DPTKVPATAFEAAF

-97 IALAHVLEMSK
+97 ISLAHVLEMSK

-137 RLYAFKFKYNMG
+137 RLYAFKSKYNMG
-149 RDILPRNQN
+149 RDIQPRNQN

-184 GKQQPNPL
+184 GKQQPKPL

-210 TPHMRISNKPYVGKS
+210 TPHMRISNKPYGKS
-225 DSTEAIFKQMVKSII
+225 ASTEAIFRQMVKSLI

-245 SSKSSVVKNA
+245 ASKSSVVKSVMNL
-255 INIGPN
+255 GPN
-261 NNKSNSS
+261 NNKSNSII
-268 LNSYITNFIQFIK
+268 NSYITNFIQFIK

-289 IRAVTEMQSV
+289 IAPVTQMQSV

-314 HDSVFKKN
+314 HDSVFNKK

-336 FYTMAQASGIIE
+336 FYAMAQASGTIE

-365 TYGKSE
+365 TYGKSG

-379 GGGLVKNKKGRGQT
+379 RGALRVNSRGQT

-399 IFKTLGDLSQFIYAA
+399 IFKTLGDLSQFIYAT

-457 GFDTINFVS
+457 GFNSINFVS
-466 KTSCIS
+466 KTSCVS
-472 QPSGA
+472 QRSGA
-477 CSRNGVTR
+477 CSRNVIR
-485 NKTNV
+485 NKNNV
-490 ANKIR
+490 ANRIR
-495 ASSGNNKVVE
+495 GSAKGVNV
-505 LIVKSRPVRPRLDVN
+505 ITRPIKPRLDVN
-520 LRTFTNSGPSLTKN
+520 LRTFTNSSTPLNKN
-534 AAQAFFNKVNKFLPH
+534 VAQAFFNKVSKFLPY

-581 RALRRGITIAKTGEN
+581 RVLRRGITVVKTGEN
-596 QNKQLTGVKRGRN
+596 QNNQSIGQKRQRN
-609 TSNGENNRRPTQTP
+609 APNNRGSQTTTTP
-623 RQANQGNRTN
+623 
-633 TASRQANQGNRTNTA
+633 
-648 SRQNK
+648 K
-653 QLTGVKR
+653 P
-660 GRNTSNGENNRRNPT
+660 NNRMNTNNR
-675 TATPRQ
+675 RQ
-681 NNQGNQKTAT
+681 NNQTPNQ
-691 ATPRQNTNRGNQKT
+691 QNGIFARLRK
-705 ATATP
+705 
-710 RQNTNRGNRTNTAS
+710 R
-724 RQNNSN
+724 
-730 RSNLT
+730 
-735 RTTRSGTHFG
+735 F
-745 KSQNLKTNSSSRPNG
+745 
-760 AK
+760 

>member
-9 VGIVDMSNNKKC
+9 VGIVDMNNNKKC

-75 QYPQITNQNYK
+75 QYPMVDKSNYK

-210 TPHMRISNKPYVGKS
+210 TPHMRISNKRYDGKS
-225 DSTEAIFKQMVKSII
+225 ASTEAIFKQMVKSII

-289 IRAVTEMQSV
+289 IAPVTEMQSV

-336 FYTMAQASGIIE
+336 FYTMAQTKALVE
-348 EQVNE
+348 ERVDE

-379 GGGLVKNKKGRGQT
+379 GGGLRPNTRGQT

-472 QPSGA
+472 QPSGV
-477 CSRNGVTR
+477 CSRNDVIR

-495 ASSGNNKVVE
+495 ASSGNNKAVE

-520 LRTFTNSGPSLTKN
+520 LGTFTNSGPSLTKN
-534 AAQAFFNKVNKFLPH
+534 AAQAFFNKVNKFLPY

-554 LVKVERILDSIERRI
+554 LVKVERILDSIQKRI
-569 TPANKNIVNRNL
+569 TPSNKNIVNRNL

>member
-1 VSLTELFW
+1 VSLTKLFW
-9 VGIVDMSNNKKC
+9 EGIVDMNNNKC
-21 AVQDTGKIYY
+21 DVQDTGKMYY
-31 NLDSIDVKV
+31 NLDTIDVKA
-40 DPTKTRATAFEAAF
+40 DPTKVPATAFEAAF

-97 IALAHVLEMSK
+97 ISLAHVLEMSK

-149 RDILPRNQN
+149 RDIQPRNQN

-184 GKQQPNPL
+184 GKQQPKPL

-210 TPHMRISNKPYVGKS
+210 TPHMRISNKPYGKS
-225 DSTEAIFKQMVKSII
+225 ASTEAIFRQMVKSLI

-245 SSKSSVVKNA
+245 ASKSSVVKSVMNL
-255 INIGPN
+255 GPN

-268 LNSYITNFIQFIK
+268 INSYITNFIQFIK

-289 IRAVTEMQSV
+289 IAPVTQMQSV

-314 HDSVFKKN
+314 HDSVFNKK

-336 FYTMAQASGIIE
+336 FYTMAQASGTIE

-365 TYGKSE
+365 TYGKSG

-379 GGGLVKNKKGRGQT
+379 RGALRVNSRGQT

-399 IFKTLGDLSQFIYAA
+399 IFKTLGDLSQFIYAT

-457 GFDTINFVS
+457 GFNSINFVS
-466 KTSCIS
+466 KTSCVS
-472 QPSGA
+472 QRSGA
-477 CSRNGVTR
+477 CSRNSVIR
-485 NKTNV
+485 NKNNV
-490 ANKIR
+490 ANRIR
-495 ASSGNNKVVE
+495 GSAKGVNV
-505 LIVKSRPVRPRLDVN
+505 ITRPIKPRLDVN
-520 LRTFTNSGPSLTKN
+520 LRTFTNSSTPLNKN
-534 AAQAFFNKVNKFLPH
+534 VAQAFFNKVSKFLPY

-569 TPANKNIVNRNL
+569 TPTNKNIVNRNL
-581 RALRRGITIAKTGEN
+581 RVLRRGITIAKTGEN
-596 QNKQLTGVKRGRN
+596 QGN
-609 TSNGENNRRPTQTP
+609 QTM
-623 RQANQGNRTN
+623 A
-633 TASRQANQGNRTNTA
+633 
-648 SRQNK
+648 
-653 QLTGVKR
+653 
-660 GRNTSNGENNRRNPT
+660 
-675 TATPRQ
+675 RQ
-681 NNQGNQKTAT
+681 NN
-691 ATPRQNTNRGNQKT
+691 RMNTNNRGNQST
-705 ATATP
+705 A
-710 RQNTNRGNRTNTAS
+710 
-724 RQNNSN
+724 
-730 RSNLT
+730 
-735 RTTRSGTHFG
+735 
-745 KSQNLKTNSSSRPNG
+745 RPNQQNG
-760 AK
+760 RLRKRMRT

>member
-1 VSLTELFW
+1 
-9 VGIVDMSNNKKC
+9 MSNNNRC

-75 QYPQITNQNYK
+75 QYPMVDKSNYTK
-86 NWITSIDQDNR
+86 WITSIDQDNR

-149 RDILPRNQN
+149 RDIQPRNQN

-174 LELPLPRNAR
+174 LELPLPRNAKD
-184 GKQQPNPL
+184 KQQPKPL

-210 TPHMRISNKPYVGKS
+210 TPHMRISNKSYGKTA
-225 DSTEAIFKQMVKSII
+225 STEAIFRKMVRSII

-289 IRAVTEMQSV
+289 IPTVTQMQSV
-299 KLTDRAISV
+299 KLTDRTISV

-314 HDSVFKKN
+314 HDNVFNKN

-336 FYTMAQASGIIE
+336 FYRMAQTNTLVE
-348 EQVNE
+348 EQVSE
-353 LIGAGTAKKSHD
+353 LVGAGTAKKSHD
-365 TYGKSE
+365 TYGKRE
-371 ASILMRAY
+371 ASILMRTY
-379 GGGLVKNKKGRGQT
+379 KGGLFKNGRGQI

-441 LKLMMEDAVT
+441 LKLMMEDSVT

-466 KTSCIS
+466 KTSCVS

-477 CSRNGVTR
+477 CSRNGVIR

-490 ANKIR
+490 ANRIR
-495 ASSGNNKVVE
+495 ASARGVNA
-505 LIVKSRPVRPRLDVN
+505 ITRPTRPRLDVN
-520 LRTFTNSGPSLTKN
+520 LRTFTNNSTPLNKN
-534 AAQAFFNKVNKFLPH
+534 AAQAFFNKVNKFLPY

-554 LVKVERILDSIERRI
+554 LVKVERILDSIQKRI
-569 TPANKNIVNRNL
+569 TPSNKNIVNRNL

-596 QNKQLTGVKRGRN
+596 QNNQSIGQKRERN
-609 TSNGENNRRPTQTP
+609 TSNGENNQRP
-623 RQANQGNRTN
+623 RTN
-633 TASRQANQGNRTNTA
+633 NTTTNQRPRTN
-648 SRQNK
+648 
-653 QLTGVKR
+653 
-660 GRNTSNGENNRRNPT
+660 NTT
-675 TATPRQ
+675 T
-681 NNQGNQKTAT
+681 NQR
-691 ATPRQNTNRGNQKT
+691 P
-705 ATATP
+705 
-710 RQNTNRGNRTNTAS
+710 RTNNTT
-724 RQNNSN
+724 NNSN
-730 RSNLT
+730 RNTKQVT
-735 RTTRSGTHFG
+735 RAGTRFG
-745 KSQNLKTNSSSRPNG
+745 NSQNLNNNSSNRPNG

>member
-1 VSLTELFW
+1 VSLTKLFW
-9 VGIVDMSNNKKC
+9 EGIVDMSNNNRC

-75 QYPQITNQNYK
+75 QYPMVDKSNYTK
-86 NWITSIDQDNR
+86 WITSIDQDNR

-149 RDILPRNQN
+149 RDIQPRNQN
-158 NCYPSVYFD
+158 NCYPSIYFD
-167 FRPFEYK
+167 FRPFEYM
-174 LELPLPRNAR
+174 LELPLPRTNASNR
-184 GKQQPNPL
+184 KQQPRPL
-192 YVTEWITVEGSD
+192 YVTEWITVEPD
-204 VSGLGY
+204 NVSGLGY
-210 TPHMRISNKPYVGKS
+210 TPHMRISNKPYGKS
-225 DSTEAIFKQMVKSII
+225 DSTEAIFRKMVKYIM

-245 SSKSSVVKNA
+245 ASKSSFVKNT

-289 IRAVTEMQSV
+289 IPAVNQMQSV

-314 HDSVFKKN
+314 HDSVFNKN

-336 FYTMAQASGIIE
+336 FYRMAQTSALVE
-348 EQVNE
+348 EQVDE
-353 LIGAGTAKKSHD
+353 LVGAGTAKKSHD
-365 TYGKSE
+365 TYGKGE
-371 ASILMRAY
+371 ANILMRAY
-379 GGGLVKNKKGRGQT
+379 RGGLVKNGRGQT

-441 LKLMMEDAVT
+441 LKLMMEDSVT

-457 GFDTINFVS
+457 GFDRINFVS

-472 QPSGA
+472 QSSGA
-477 CSRNGVTR
+477 CSRNGVIR

-490 ANKIR
+490 ANRIR
-495 ASSGNNKVVE
+495 ASARGVNA
-505 LIVKSRPVRPRLDVN
+505 ITRPTRPRLDVN
-520 LRTFTNSGPSLTKN
+520 LRTFTNNSTPLSKN
-534 AAQAFFNKVNKFLPH
+534 AAQAFFNKVNKFLPY

-554 LVKVERILDSIERRI
+554 LVKVERILDSIQKRI
-569 TPANKNIVNRNL
+569 TPSNKNIVNRNL

-596 QNKQLTGVKRGRN
+596 QN
-609 TSNGENNRRPTQTP
+609 
-623 RQANQGNRTN
+623 
-633 TASRQANQGNRTNTA
+633 
-648 SRQNK
+648 
-653 QLTGVKR
+653 
-660 GRNTSNGENNRRNPT
+660 NRRN
-675 TATPRQ
+675 Q
-681 NNQGNQKTAT
+681 AT
-691 ATPRQNTNRGNQKT
+691 ATPRPASTSNNQLRTQTGQNNRGNPTTARQNNRGNPTTARQNNRGNQ
-705 ATATP
+705 TP
-710 RQNTNRGNRTNTAS
+710 NQQNGIFARIR
-724 RQNNSN
+724 
-730 RSNLT
+730 
-735 RTTRSGTHFG
+735 
-745 KSQNLKTNSSSRPNG
+745 KSVK
-760 AK
+760 A

>member
-1 VSLTELFW
+1 
-9 VGIVDMSNNKKC
+9 VGIVDMSNNNRC
-21 AVQDTGKIYY
+21 AVQDTGKMYY
-31 NLDSIDVKV
+31 NLDTIDVKA
-40 DPTKTRATAFEAAF
+40 DPTKVPATAFEAAF

-97 IALAHVLEMSK
+97 ISLAHVLEMSK

-149 RDILPRNQN
+149 RDIQPRNQN

-184 GKQQPNPL
+184 GKQQPKPL

-210 TPHMRISNKPYVGKS
+210 TPHMRISNKPYGKPA
-225 DSTEAIFKQMVKSII
+225 STEAIFKQMVKSLI

-245 SSKSSVVKNA
+245 ASKSSVVKSVMNL
-255 INIGPN
+255 GPN

-268 LNSYITNFIQFIK
+268 INSYITNFIQFIK

-289 IRAVTEMQSV
+289 IAPVTQMQSV

-314 HDSVFKKN
+314 HDGVFNKK
-322 TYGLAKFKATLKKQ
+322 TYDLAKFKATLKKQ
-336 FYTMAQASGIIE
+336 FYTMAQASGTIE

-365 TYGKSE
+365 TYGKSG

-379 GGGLVKNKKGRGQT
+379 RGPPLRVNGRG

-399 IFKTLGDLSQFIYAA
+399 IFKTLGDLSQFIYAT

-457 GFDTINFVS
+457 GFDSINFAS
-466 KTSCIS
+466 KTSCVS
-472 QPSGA
+472 QRSGA
-477 CSRNGVTR
+477 CSRNGVIR
-485 NKTNV
+485 NKNNV
-490 ANKIR
+490 ANRIR
-495 ASSGNNKVVE
+495 GSAKGVNV
-505 LIVKSRPVRPRLDVN
+505 ITRPIKPRLDVN
-520 LRTFTNSGPSLTKN
+520 LRTFTNSSTPLNKN
-534 AAQAFFNKVNKFLPH
+534 VAQAFFNKVNKFLPY

-581 RALRRGITIAKTGEN
+581 RVLRRGITVVKTGEN
-596 QNKQLTGVKRGRN
+596 QNNQSISQKRQRN
-609 TSNGENNRRPTQTP
+609 AP
-623 RQANQGNRTN
+623 
-633 TASRQANQGNRTNTA
+633 
-648 SRQNK
+648 
-653 QLTGVKR
+653 
-660 GRNTSNGENNRRNPT
+660 NNRRNQT
-675 TATPRQ
+675 TTTPKPNNRMNT
-681 NNQGNQKTAT
+681 NNQRSN
-691 ATPRQNTNRGNQKT
+691 
-705 ATATP
+705 
-710 RQNTNRGNRTNTAS
+710 NRGNRTTTTPKPNNRMNT
-724 RQNNSN
+724 NNK
-730 RSNLT
+730 RSNN
-735 RTTRSGTHFG
+735 RGNQTTTTPNQ
-745 KSQNLKTNSSSRPNG
+745 QNGIFARLRKRVKT
-760 AK
+760 

>member
-1 VSLTELFW
+1 
-9 VGIVDMSNNKKC
+9 MSNNNRC

-75 QYPQITNQNYK
+75 QYPMVDKSNYTT
-86 NWITSIDQDNR
+86 WITSIDQDNR

-184 GKQQPNPL
+184 GKQQPKPL

-210 TPHMRISNKPYVGKS
+210 TPHMRISNEPYGES
-225 DSTEAIFKQMVKSII
+225 HSTEAIFKQMVKSII

-245 SSKSSVVKNA
+245 ASKSSVVKNA

-289 IRAVTEMQSV
+289 IPAVTQMQSV

-314 HDSVFKKN
+314 HDSVFDKK

-336 FYTMAQASGIIE
+336 FYTMAQASGTIE

-365 TYGKSE
+365 TYGKSG

-379 GGGLVKNKKGRGQT
+379 GGGLRVNSRRQT

-472 QPSGA
+472 QPSGV
-477 CSRNGVTR
+477 CSRNGVIR

-495 ASSGNNKVVE
+495 ASSGNNKAVE

-520 LRTFTNSGPSLTKN
+520 LGTFTNSSAPLKKN
-534 AAQAFFNKVNKFLPH
+534 AAQAFFNKVNKFLPY

-554 LVKVERILDSIERRI
+554 LVKVERILDSIQKRI
-569 TPANKNIVNRNL
+569 TPSNKNIVNRTL
-581 RALRRGITIAKTGEN
+581 RVLRRGITIAKTGEN

-609 TSNGENNRRPTQTP
+609 TSNGENNRRNPTTATP
-623 RQANQGNRTN
+623 
-633 TASRQANQGNRTNTA
+633 
-648 SRQNK
+648 RQNK

-660 GRNTSNGENNRRNPT
+660 GRNTSNGENNRGNPT
-675 TATPRQ
+675 TTTPRPASTP
-681 NNQGNQKTAT
+681 NQQTGILSRFRKRIKT
-691 ATPRQNTNRGNQKT
+691 
-705 ATATP
+705 
-710 RQNTNRGNRTNTAS
+710 
-724 RQNNSN
+724 
-730 RSNLT
+730 
-735 RTTRSGTHFG
+735 
-745 KSQNLKTNSSSRPNG
+745 
-760 AK
+760 

>member
-1 VSLTELFW
+1 
-9 VGIVDMSNNKKC
+9 MSNNNRC

-75 QYPQITNQNYK
+75 QYPMVDKSNYTK
-86 NWITSIDQDNR
+86 WITSIDQDNR

-149 RDILPRNQN
+149 RDIQPRNQN

-174 LELPLPRNAR
+174 LELPLPRNAKD
-184 GKQQPNPL
+184 KQKPKPL

-204 VSGLGY
+204 VYGLGY
-210 TPHMRISNKPYVGKS
+210 TPHMRISNKPYGKS
-225 DSTEAIFKQMVKSII
+225 ASTEAIFRQMVKSLI

-245 SSKSSVVKNA
+245 ASKSSVVKSVMNL
-255 INIGPN
+255 GPN

-268 LNSYITNFIQFIK
+268 INSYITNFIQFIK

-289 IRAVTEMQSV
+289 IPAVNQMQSV

-314 HDSVFKKN
+314 HDSVFNKN

-336 FYTMAQASGIIE
+336 FYRMAQTNARVE
-348 EQVNE
+348 ERVDE
-353 LIGAGTAKKSHD
+353 LVGAGTAKKSHD
-365 TYGKSE
+365 TYGKGE
-371 ASILMRAY
+371 ANILMRAY
-379 GGGLVKNKKGRGQT
+379 RGVLRANGRGHT

-441 LKLMMEDAVT
+441 LKLMMEDSVT

-490 ANKIR
+490 ANRIR
-495 ASSGNNKVVE
+495 ASARGVNA
-505 LIVKSRPVRPRLDVN
+505 ITRPTRPRLDVN
-520 LRTFTNSGPSLTKN
+520 LRTFTNSSTPLNKN
-534 AAQAFFNKVNKFLPH
+534 VAQAFFNKVNKFLPY

-581 RALRRGITIAKTGEN
+581 RVLRRGITVVKTGEN
-596 QNKQLTGVKRGRN
+596 QN
-609 TSNGENNRRPTQTP
+609 NRRTP
-623 RQANQGNRTN
+623 NKPPNRQSNQRTPN
-633 TASRQANQGNRTNTA
+633 KPPN
-648 SRQNK
+648 RQNNQRTPNK
-653 QLTGVKR
+653 PPNRQNNQRTPNKPPNR
-660 GRNTSNGENNRRNPT
+660 QNNQRTPNKPPNRQNNRRNQT
-675 TATPRQ
+675 TTTPNQQ
-681 NNQGNQKTAT
+681 NGIFARLRKRVKA
-691 ATPRQNTNRGNQKT
+691 
-705 ATATP
+705 
-710 RQNTNRGNRTNTAS
+710 
-724 RQNNSN
+724 
-730 RSNLT
+730 
-735 RTTRSGTHFG
+735 
-745 KSQNLKTNSSSRPNG
+745 
-760 AK
+760 